1 MSDVTSPAGAALIL
15 SHART
20 LRDVPRLR
28 LVAQA
33 GHDRAVA
40 AAKRAPRDGRL
51 AQAAPG
57 QLRLTTPLTI
67 ALAIAGLAALGLAW
81 CLFVL
86 AWISVAPLV
95 ERFFGPKSE
104 DHDDG
109 RHDLV
114 THFNAPWRVL

>member
-1 MSDVTSPAGAALIL
+1 
-15 SHART
+15 
-20 LRDVPRLR
+20 
-28 LVAQA
+28 VAQA

-51 AQAAPG
+51 AQAASG
-57 QLRLTTPLTI
+57 QLRLTTPLAL
-67 ALAIAGLAALGLAW
+67 ALAIAALATLGLAW

-86 AWISVAPLV
+86 AWVSVAPLFSRV
-95 ERFFGPKSE
+95 FGGSDGHE
-104 DHDDG
+104 DDG